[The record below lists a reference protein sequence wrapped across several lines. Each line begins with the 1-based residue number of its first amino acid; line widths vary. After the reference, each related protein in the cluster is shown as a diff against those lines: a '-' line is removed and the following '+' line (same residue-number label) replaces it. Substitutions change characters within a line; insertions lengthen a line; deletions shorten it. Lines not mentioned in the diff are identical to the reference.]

1 MSFKN
6 ITPEE
11 YQRLINNKNRIFD
24 LTFKTPEVLNKYR
37 NDKDIYEEIK
47 YSEKQNEK
55 LKDYD
60 KVFHENLD
68 KYFIENADKKKIEKI
83 SRYNYNIFKKK
94 EKELEE
100 KNRELEEKDNKI
112 KKLED
117 KDIKLKL
124 TDDELKV
131 KDDYIRDKHGNKY
144 KFNNDIDILKSFETI
159 FKENN
164 IEYNPYKKSE
174 NIQVQYLLDKLE
186 NDTRVDKKIY
196 NYFYN
201 TLKKK
206 RKLSLEIPTKNIID
220 QQSGNGLFKTNKI
233 KINTDLLNK
242 NILSIRYLTGKK
254 LTNKLLK
261 DDYKISKN
269 MVNAIKF
276 NKDIH
281 KLSKNEKNVYY
292 ELQKYL
298 NKDQDINILI
308 GSYLAGNNSKD
319 LFNKINKILYDKY
332 KNNLITQKEYTNL
345 LSKINIV

>member
-11 YQRLINNKNRIFD
+11 YDRLINNKNRIFD

-100 KNRELEEKDNKI
+100 KNRKLEEKYNKI
-112 KKLED
+112 KKLEY

-144 KFNNDIDILKSFETI
+144 KDNDIDILKSFETI

-164 IEYNPYKKSE
+164 IEYNPYIKSE

-201 TLKKK
+201 TLKNKK
-206 RKLSLEIPTKNIID
+206 KLSLKIPTKNIID
-220 QQSGNGLFKTNKI
+220 QQSGKGLFKTNKI

-298 NKDQDINILI
+298 NKDQDINVLI

-332 KNNLITQKEYTNL
+332 KNNLINQKAYTNL
-345 LSKINIV
+345 LSKINNV

>member
-206 RKLSLEIPTKNIID
+206 RKLSLEIPTTNIID
-220 QQSGNGLFKTNKI
+220 QQSGKGLFKTNKI

-332 KNNLITQKEYTNL
+332 KNNLINQKAYTNL
-345 LSKINIV
+345 LSKINNV

>member
-164 IEYNPYKKSE
+164 IEYNPYIKSE

-201 TLKKK
+201 TLKNKK
-206 RKLSLEIPTKNIID
+206 KLSLRIPTKNIID
-220 QQSGNGLFKTNKI
+220 QQSGNRLFKTNKI

-261 DDYKISKN
+261 EDYKISKN

-298 NKDQDINILI
+298 NKGQDINVLI
-308 GSYLAGNNSKD
+308 ESYLAGNNSKD

-345 LSKINIV
+345 LSKINNV

>member
-60 KVFHENLD
+60 KVFYENLD

-206 RKLSLEIPTKNIID
+206 RKLSLEIPTTNIID
-220 QQSGNGLFKTNKI
+220 QQSGKGLFKTNKI

-298 NKDQDINILI
+298 NKGQDINVLI

-332 KNNLITQKEYTNL
+332 KNNLINQKEYTNL
-345 LSKINIV
+345 LSKINNV

>member
-345 LSKINIV
+345 LSKINNV

>member
-37 NDKDIYEEIK
+37 NDKNIYDKIK
-47 YSEKQNEK
+47 YSEKQNKK

-68 KYFIENADKKKIEKI
+68 KYFIENADKKKIEEI
-83 SRYNYNIFKKK
+83 SIYNHNILKKK
-94 EKELEE
+94 DKE
-100 KNRELEEKDNKI
+100 
-112 KKLED
+112 LED
-117 KDIKLKL
+117 KDTELILMDDKLKIK
-124 TDDELKV
+124 DDEIKE
-131 KDDYIRDKHGNKY
+131 IRKNYLRDKY
-144 KFNNDIDILKSFETI
+144 KFDNDEDIIKSFKTI

-164 IEYNPYKKSE
+164 IIYKPYKKSGTTQ
-174 NIQVQYLLDKLE
+174 IKLLLNKF
-186 NDTRVDKKIY
+186 KKIEDKNLY
-196 NYFYN
+196 NYFKD
-201 TLKKK
+201 TLSDQKKLTHK
-206 RKLSLEIPTKNIID
+206 IPFKNIID
-220 QQSGNGLFKTNKI
+220 QQDGKGLFKTNKV
-233 KINTDLLNK
+233 KLNTDLLNK
-242 NILSIRYLTGKK
+242 NILSIRYFTGKK

-298 NKDQDINILI
+298 NKGQDINILI

-319 LFNKINKILYDKY
+319 LFNKINRILYDKY
-332 KNNLITQKEYTNL
+332 KNNLINQKAYTTL
-345 LSKINIV
+345 LSKINNV

>member
-11 YQRLINNKNRIFD
+11 YDRLINNKNRIFD
-24 LTFKTPEVLNKYR
+24 LTFKTPEILNKYR
-37 NDKDIYEEIK
+37 NDKNINDEIK
-47 YSEKQNEK
+47 YSEKQNKK

-68 KYFIENADKKKIEKI
+68 KYFIKNADKKEIEKI
-83 SRYNYNIFKKK
+83 SRYNYNILKKK
-94 EKELEE
+94 EKELE
-100 KNRELEEKDNKI
+100 
-112 KKLED
+112 D
-117 KDIKLKL
+117 KDIELIL
-124 TDDELKV
+124 MDEKLKV
-131 KDDYIRDKHGNKY
+131 KDGENKEIREDYIRNKY
-144 KFNNDIDILKSFETI
+144 KFDNDENIIKSFETI

-164 IEYNPYKKSE
+164 IAYKPYKKSE
-174 NIQVQYLLDKLE
+174 TTQTQYLLNKLE
-186 NDTRVDKKIY
+186 NDTRVDKDIY

-201 TLKKK
+201 TLKDK
-206 RKLSLEIPTKNIID
+206 RKLSSKIPITNLID
-220 QQSGNGLFKTNKI
+220 QQSGKGLLNTNKI

-269 MVNAIKF
+269 MINTIKF

-332 KNNLITQKEYTNL
+332 KNNLINQKAYTNL
-345 LSKINIV
+345 LSKINNV

>member
-11 YQRLINNKNRIFD
+11 YDRLIKNKNRIFD

-37 NDKDIYEEIK
+37 NDKNIYDEIK
-47 YSEKQNEK
+47 YKEKQNKKIDNYNKILEDNFNKHLPKKNYNKNEK
-55 LKDYD
+55 TLLNVLENLEDTVKQSNDSNDIDIVKNVFKHLSKKKDYI
-60 KVFHENLD
+60 N
-68 KYFIENADKKKIEKI
+68 YADLKK
-83 SRYNYNIFKKK
+83 
-94 EKELEE
+94 L
-100 KNRELEEKDNKI
+100 DNKN
-112 KKLED
+112 KF
-117 KDIKLKL
+117 
-124 TDDELKV
+124 
-131 KDDYIRDKHGNKY
+131 NKY
-144 KFNNDIDILKSFETI
+144 KFDNDEDIIKSFKTI
-159 FKENN
+159 FKEND
-164 IEYNPYKKSE
+164 IEYKPYSKSE
-174 NIQVQYLLDKLE
+174 FHKIEYLLDKLE
-186 NDTRVDKKIY
+186 YDDRIDKDLFNYFNNTLRDKK
-196 NYFYN
+196 
-201 TLKKK
+201 
-206 RKLSLEIPTKNIID
+206 KLTHRIPINKIISNQD
-220 QQSGNGLFKTNKI
+220 GNGLFKTNKI

-261 DDYKISKN
+261 DDYKVSKN

-319 LFNKINKILYDKY
+319 LFNRINKILYDKY
-332 KNNLITQKEYTNL
+332 KNNLINQKAYTNL
-345 LSKINIV
+345 LSKINNV

>member
-47 YSEKQNEK
+47 YSEKQNKK

-68 KYFIENADKKKIEKI
+68 KYFIENDDKKKIEKV
-83 SRYNYNIFKKK
+83 SKYNYNIIKNQ
-94 EKELEE
+94 ENQLEE
-100 KNRELEEKDNKI
+100 MNRELEDKGNKI
-112 KKLED
+112 KRLED
-117 KDIKLKL
+117 
-124 TDDELKV
+124 E
-131 KDDYIRDKHGNKY
+131 YIRDKYGNKY
-144 KFNNDIDILKSFETI
+144 KFNDDIDILKSFETI
-159 FKENN
+159 FNENN
-164 IEYNPYKKSE
+164 ISYKPYKKSRK
-174 NIQVQYLLDKLE
+174 IQVQYLLNKLE
-186 NDTRVDKKIY
+186 NDTRVDKKLY

-201 TLKKK
+201 TLKNKK
-206 RKLSLEIPTKNIID
+206 KLSLKISTTNIID
-220 QQSGNGLFKTNKI
+220 QQNGEGLLKTNKI

-242 NILSIRYLTGKK
+242 NILSIRYLTSKK

-261 DDYKISKN
+261 DDYEISKN
-269 MVNAIKF
+269 MANAIKF

-298 NKDQDINILI
+298 NKGQDINILI

-345 LSKINIV
+345 LSKINNV

>member
-11 YQRLINNKNRIFD
+11 YQKLINNKNRIFD

-37 NDKDIYEEIK
+37 NDKDIYDEIK
-47 YSEKQNEK
+47 YSEKQNKK

-68 KYFIENADKKKIEKI
+68 KYFIENSDKKKIEEI
-83 SRYNYNIFKKK
+83 SKYNYNVLKNK
-94 EKELEE
+94 EKELED
-100 KNRELEEKDNKI
+100 KDVKLILMDDKLKIKDDEINKI
-112 KKLED
+112 KED
-117 KDIKLKL
+117 HIK
-124 TDDELKV
+124 
-131 KDDYIRDKHGNKY
+131 NKY
-144 KFNNDIDILKSFETI
+144 KFDNNENIIKSFETI

-164 IEYNPYKKSE
+164 ISYKSYKKSGT
-174 NIQVQYLLDKLE
+174 IQIKYLLDKLE
-186 NDTRVDKKIY
+186 KHDNVDKKLY
-196 NYFYN
+196 NYFHD
-201 TLKKK
+201 TLKDKK
-206 RKLSLEIPTKNIID
+206 KLSLKIPINKIISNQD
-220 QQSGNGLFKTNKI
+220 GKGLFKTNKI
-233 KINTDLLNK
+233 NINTDLLNK
-242 NILSIRYLTGKK
+242 NILSIRHLTGEK

-269 MVNAIKF
+269 MVNAIKS

-298 NKDQDINILI
+298 NKGQDINILI

-332 KNNLITQKEYTNL
+332 KNNLINQKEYTNL
-345 LSKINIV
+345 LSKINNV

>member
-11 YQRLINNKNRIFD
+11 YDRLINNKNRIFD

-37 NDKDIYEEIK
+37 NDKNIYEEIK
-47 YSEKQNEK
+47 YSEKQNKK

-83 SRYNYNIFKKK
+83 SKYNYNILKKK
-94 EKELEE
+94 EKELE
-100 KNRELEEKDNKI
+100 
-112 KKLED
+112 D
-117 KDIKLKL
+117 KDIELIL
-124 TDDELKV
+124 MDDKLKV
-131 KDDYIRDKHGNKY
+131 KDDEINKIREDYIRNKY
-144 KFNNDIDILKSFETI
+144 KFDNDENIIKSFKTI
-159 FKENN
+159 FKEND
-164 IEYNPYKKSE
+164 IEYKPHKNSE
-174 NIQVQYLLDKLE
+174 TTRIKHLLNKLE
-186 NDTRVDKKIY
+186 KHDKVDRKLY
-196 NYFYN
+196 NYFKD
-201 TLKKK
+201 TLSDQKKLTHK
-206 RKLSLEIPTKNIID
+206 ISFKNIID

-298 NKDQDINILI
+298 NKNQDINILI

-332 KNNLITQKEYTNL
+332 KNNLITQKDYTNL
-345 LSKINIV
+345 LSKINNV